1 MSPEPIFGPK
11 ICFFL
16 RYTHITT
23 FIWAQGVRLNRNI
36 SPTYPEVTLDT
47 FGFPVG
53 GRLAARWPVFRSQQ
67 PKVTFSRPKC
77 ENGQKSL
84 FFKLSSKK
92 SPVLGKTMFR
102 VLLPLFASFFVHFQK
117 LIRPHPGPLWGG
129 GSKGID
135 KLHICKLRK
144 DLRIPGALTFP
155 ARKSQCPGKFLSAPP
170 IFSLLLGPLGIC
182 LGHKDNIRKFRAL
195 KKLAPK
201 VQQLWRYGQVQQ
213 RLQKPTLC
221 TPLHLSLNTLEEI
234 IT

>member
-53 GRLAARWPVFRSQQ
+53 GRLAARRPVFRSQQ

-77 ENGQKSL
+77 ENGQKS
-84 FFKLSSKK
+84 FFLTFHKQK
-92 SPVLGKTMFR
+92 SPVLGKTMFI

-117 LIRPHPGPLWGG
+117 LIRPHPSPLWGVFSIPKTFVNLPSVFLYAKIILRCQNMFYNSG
-129 GSKGID
+129 EVISDQFNHITLDSK
-135 KLHICKLRK
+135 
-144 DLRIPGALTFP
+144 
-155 ARKSQCPGKFLSAPP
+155 SGKF
-170 IFSLLLGPLGIC
+170 
-182 LGHKDNIRKFRAL
+182 
-195 KKLAPK
+195 
-201 VQQLWRYGQVQQ
+201 
-213 RLQKPTLC
+213 
-221 TPLHLSLNTLEEI
+221 
-234 IT
+234 